1 LTQVAVLGKIVK
13 VKLNILAESFMED
26 HNSNQTMSESVEMYL
41 LRIALLQDED
51 RPVPISALAEELA
64 VSPVSANQ
72 MCRKLEERGMVHY
85 EPYKGVTL
93 TLHGEAVA
101 MRVLRRRRLWEVF
114 LAEKLGLAPDQAEEI
129 ACRFEHVTPDGLAE
143 RLAGFL
149 GNPTLSPQQEPI
161 PPSIGAAVRRPR
173 LALSALGVGQQAQV
187 CQINADEA
195 VRDFLRAQ
203 GLVAGATIKVLA
215 AAGDG
220 GLLVDAGHGALML
233 AADIVRLIEVSA
245 ARSTAPS
252 SGQPALSLAEQPS

>member
-1 LTQVAVLGKIVK
+1 
-13 VKLNILAESFMED
+13 MED
-26 HNSNQTMSESVEMYL
+26 HNSKEAMSESVEMYL

-101 MRVLRRRRLWEVF
+101 MRVLRKRRLWEVF
-114 LAEKLGLAPDQAEEI
+114 LADKLGLEPAQAEEI

-143 RLAGFL
+143 RLSGYL

-161 PPSIGAAVRRPR
+161 PPNIGAAVRKPR
-173 LALSALGVGQQAQV
+173 LALSALSAGQQAQV
-187 CQINADEA
+187 CQVTADEP
-195 VRDFLRAQ
+195 VREFLRTR
-203 GLVAGATIKVLA
+203 GLMTGATLKVLA

-220 GLLVDAGHGALML
+220 GLLIETAHGML
-233 AADIVRLIEVSA
+233 TLSSDLVQMIEVTPL
-245 ARSTAPS
+245 RSTSPVSIPQA
-252 SGQPALSLAEQPS
+252 ALASEPGA

>member
-1 LTQVAVLGKIVK
+1 
-13 VKLNILAESFMED
+13 MDD
-26 HNSNQTMSESVEMYL
+26 HNSNEAMSESVEMYL

-101 MRVLRRRRLWEVF
+101 MRVLRKRRLWEVF
-114 LAEKLGLAPDQAEEI
+114 LADKLGLEPAQAEEI

-143 RLAGFL
+143 RLAGYL

-161 PPSIGAAVRRPR
+161 PPSIGAAVRKPR
-173 LALSALGVGQQAQV
+173 LALSALSAGQQAQV
-187 CQINADEA
+187 CQIAASEP
-195 VRDFLRAQ
+195 VREFLRTR
-203 GLVAGATIKVLA
+203 GLVSGATLKVLA

-220 GLLVDAGHGALML
+220 GLLIETSQGML
-233 AADIVRLIEVSA
+233 TLSADLVQLIEVIP
-245 ARSTAPS
+245 ARSSAPVAVS
-252 SGQPALSLAEQPS
+252 QVSQAGEAQA

>member
-1 LTQVAVLGKIVK
+1 
-13 VKLNILAESFMED
+13 MDD
-26 HNSNQTMSESVEMYL
+26 HNSKEAMSESVEMYL

-101 MRVLRRRRLWEVF
+101 MRVLRKRRLWEVF
-114 LAEKLGLAPDQAEEI
+114 LAGKLGLDPAQAEEI

-143 RLAGFL
+143 RLAGYL

-161 PPSIGAAVRRPR
+161 PPSIGAAVRKPR
-173 LALSALGVGQQAQV
+173 LPLSALSAGQQAQV
-187 CQINADEA
+187 CQITADDP
-195 VRDFLRAQ
+195 VREFLRAR
-203 GLVAGATIKVLA
+203 GLTTGATLKVLA
-215 AAGDG
+215 SAGDG
-220 GLLVDAGHGALML
+220 GLLVETAHGML
-233 AADIVRLIEVSA
+233 TLSSDLVQMIEVTPLRSA
-245 ARSTAPS
+245 PQVSIPQAAPAS
-252 SGQPALSLAEQPS
+252 EPGA

>member
-1 LTQVAVLGKIVK
+1 
-13 VKLNILAESFMED
+13 MED
-26 HNSNQTMSESVEMYL
+26 HNSNESMSESVEMYL

-101 MRVLRRRRLWEVF
+101 MRVLRKRRLWEVF
-114 LAEKLGLAPDQAEEI
+114 LADKLGLEPGQAEEV

-143 RLAGFL
+143 RLAGYL

-161 PPSIGAAVRRPR
+161 PPSIGAAVRKPR
-173 LALSALGVGQQAQV
+173 LPLSALSAGQQAQV
-187 CQINADEA
+187 CQISADEPI
-195 VRDFLRAQ
+195 REFLRTR
-203 GLVAGATIKVLA
+203 GLATGATIKVLA

-220 GLLVDAGHGALML
+220 GLLVETAHGALTL
-233 AADIVRLIEVSA
+233 SADLVHLIDVTPVRSA
-245 ARSTAPS
+245 V
-252 SGQPALSLAEQPS
+252 PASMPPASPAGDPPA

>member
-1 LTQVAVLGKIVK
+1 
-13 VKLNILAESFMED
+13 MDD
-26 HNSNQTMSESVEMYL
+26 HNSNEAMSESVEMYL

-101 MRVLRRRRLWEVF
+101 MRVLRKRRLWEVF
-114 LAEKLGLAPDQAEEI
+114 LADKLGLDPAQAEEI

-149 GNPTLSPQQEPI
+149 GNPALSPQQEPI

-173 LALSALGVGQQAQV
+173 LALSALTAGQQAQV
-187 CQINADEA
+187 CHIAANDP
-195 VRDFLRAQ
+195 VREFLRTR
-203 GLVAGATIKVLA
+203 GLVSGATLKILA

-220 GLLVDAGHGALML
+220 GLLIETGQGML
-233 AADIVRLIEVSA
+233 TLSADLVQLIEVTPARSA
-245 ARSTAPS
+245 APLAV
-252 SGQPALSLAEQPS
+252 GQASQTGEVQA

>member
-1 LTQVAVLGKIVK
+1 
-13 VKLNILAESFMED
+13 MDD
-26 HNSNQTMSESVEMYL
+26 HNLNENMSESVEMYL

-101 MRVLRRRRLWEVF
+101 MRVVRRRRLWEVF
-114 LAEKLGLAPDQAEEI
+114 LAEKLGLEPDQAEEI

-173 LALSALGVGQQAQV
+173 LALNTLGIGQQAQV
-187 CQINADEA
+187 CQITAEET
-195 VRDFLRAQ
+195 VRDYLRSH
-203 GLVAGATIKVLA
+203 GLTAGAAVKVLA
-215 AAGDG
+215 SAGDG
-220 GLLVDAGHGALML
+220 GLLVEAGQGTLML

-245 ARSTAPS
+245 ARPS
-252 SGQPALSLAEQPS
+252 NPAGASPPVRPTSNTLLES

>member
-1 LTQVAVLGKIVK
+1 
-13 VKLNILAESFMED
+13 MDD
-26 HNSNQTMSESVEMYL
+26 HNTNQAMSESVEMYL

-114 LAEKLGLAPDQAEEI
+114 LAERLGLEPGQAEEI

-143 RLAGFL
+143 RLASFL

-173 LALSALGVGQQAQV
+173 LVLSALPIGQQGQV
-187 CQINADEA
+187 CQVAADEP
-195 VRDFLRAQ
+195 VRDFLRAH
-203 GLVAGATIKVLA
+203 GVAPGAAIRVLA
-215 AAGDG
+215 SAGDG
-220 GLLVDAGHGALML
+220 GLLIEAVNGTLTL
-233 AADIVRLIEVSA
+233 AADIVRLVEVSTVRA
-245 ARSTAPS
+245 AAPTG
-252 SGQPALSLAEQPS
+252 GQTPGSPNDQPS

>member
-1 LTQVAVLGKIVK
+1 
-13 VKLNILAESFMED
+13 MED
-26 HNSNQTMSESVEMYL
+26 HNTNAAMSESVEMYL
-41 LRIALLQDED
+41 LRIALLQDVD

-114 LAEKLGLAPDQAEEI
+114 LAEKLGLAPDKAEEI

-149 GNPTLSPQQEPI
+149 GNPTLSPQHEPI

-173 LALSALGVGQQAQV
+173 LALSALAAGQQAQV
-187 CQINADEA
+187 CQIMADEP
-195 VRDFLRAQ
+195 VRDFLRSH
-203 GLVAGATIKVLA
+203 GLAHGALVKVLA
-215 AAGDG
+215 TASDG
-220 GLLVDAGHGALML
+220 GLLIETGQGTLTL
-233 AADIVRLIEVSA
+233 TPDIVRLIEV
-245 ARSTAPS
+245 TAPRSPAAPAS
-252 SGQPALSLAEQPS
+252 SPANSVANSADAQAS

>member
-1 LTQVAVLGKIVK
+1 
-13 VKLNILAESFMED
+13 MED
-26 HNSNQTMSESVEMYL
+26 HNSNETMSESVEMYL

-161 PPSIGAAVRRPR
+161 PPSIGVAVRRPQ
-173 LALSALGVGQQAQV
+173 LALSALAAGQQAQV
-187 CQINADEA
+187 CQISADEP
-195 VRDFLRAQ
+195 VRDFLRSH
-203 GLVAGATIKVLA
+203 GLAPGATVKVLVTA
-215 AAGDG
+215 SDG
-220 GLLVDAGHGALML
+220 GLLVETGQGTLTL
-233 AADIVRLIEVSA
+233 TPDIVRLVKV
-245 ARSTAPS
+245 TAPRS
-252 SGQPALSLAEQPS
+252 SAPAAGPSNPVPDSAEAQAS

>member
-1 LTQVAVLGKIVK
+1 
-13 VKLNILAESFMED
+13 MED
-26 HNSNQTMSESVEMYL
+26 HNSSETMSESVEMYL

-149 GNPTLSPQQEPI
+149 GNPTLSPQHEPI
-161 PPSIGAAVRRPR
+161 PPSIGVAVRRPQ
-173 LALSALGVGQQAQV
+173 LALGALAAGQQAQV
-187 CQINADEA
+187 CQISADES
-195 VRDFLRAQ
+195 VRDFLRSH
-203 GLVAGATIKVLA
+203 GLAPSATVKVLA
-215 AAGDG
+215 TASDG
-220 GLLVDAGHGALML
+220 GLLVETGQGTLTL
-233 AADIVRLIEVSA
+233 TPDIVRLVKV
-245 ARSTAPS
+245 TAPRS
-252 SGQPALSLAEQPS
+252 SAPPVVPPNPVPDSPEAQAS

>member
-1 LTQVAVLGKIVK
+1 
-13 VKLNILAESFMED
+13 MDD
-26 HNSNQTMSESVEMYL
+26 HNSNEAMSESVEMYL

-114 LAEKLGLAPDQAEEI
+114 LADKLGLEPGLAEEI

-161 PPSIGAAVRRPR
+161 PPSIGVAVRRPR
-173 LALSALGVGQQAQV
+173 LALSALAIGQQAQV
-187 CQINADEA
+187 YQVTAEEP
-195 VRDFLRAQ
+195 VRIFLRSH
-203 GLVAGATIKVLA
+203 GLAPGTTVKVLA
-215 AAGDG
+215 AASDG
-220 GLLVDAGHGALML
+220 GLLVEAGQATLTL
-233 AADIVRLIEVSA
+233 TPEIVNLVEVTAVRPAADATSTRAPIDHDAPA
-245 ARSTAPS
+245 A
-252 SGQPALSLAEQPS
+252 

>member
-1 LTQVAVLGKIVK
+1 
-13 VKLNILAESFMED
+13 MDD
-26 HNSNQTMSESVEMYL
+26 HNLNEIMSESVEMYL

-114 LAEKLGLAPDQAEEI
+114 LAEKLGLEPGQAEEI

-173 LALSALGVGQQAQV
+173 LALSALSTGHQAQV
-187 CQINADEA
+187 CQITAEET
-195 VRDFLRAQ
+195 VRDYLRSH
-203 GLVAGATIKVLA
+203 GLAPGAAVKVLA

-220 GLLVDAGHGALML
+220 GLLVETSHGTLML
-233 AADIVRLIEVSA
+233 AADIVRLIEVA
-245 ARSTAPS
+245 ASRPSTPA
-252 SGQPALSLAEQPS
+252 GAQPGRAANE

>member
-1 LTQVAVLGKIVK
+1 
-13 VKLNILAESFMED
+13 MDD
-26 HNSNQTMSESVEMYL
+26 HNLNEGMSESVEMYL

-114 LAEKLGLAPDQAEEI
+114 LAEKLGLEPGQAEEI

-173 LALSALGVGQQAQV
+173 LALSALSTGQQAQV
-187 CQINADEA
+187 CQITAEET
-195 VRDFLRAQ
+195 VRDYLRSH
-203 GLVAGATIKVLA
+203 GLAPGAAVKVLA

-220 GLLVDAGHGALML
+220 GLLVETGHGTLML

-245 ARSTAPS
+245 SRPATAA
-252 SGQPALSLAEQPS
+252 GAQPGRLPNE

>member
-1 LTQVAVLGKIVK
+1 
-13 VKLNILAESFMED
+13 MDD
-26 HNSNQTMSESVEMYL
+26 HNLNETMSESVEMYL

-173 LALSALGVGQQAQV
+173 LALGAVGIGLQAQV
-187 CQINADEA
+187 YQVTADEA

-203 GLVAGATIKVLA
+203 GLAPGATVKLLA
-215 AAGDG
+215 AAEDG
-220 GLLVDAGHGALML
+220 GLLVETANGVLVL
-233 AADIVRLIEVSA
+233 AADIGRLVEVTAVRPSA
-245 ARSTAPS
+245 TVAS
-252 SGQPALSLAEQPS
+252 QPAQSGSEQPVEFPRSNATHA

>member
-1 LTQVAVLGKIVK
+1 
-13 VKLNILAESFMED
+13 MED
-26 HNSNQTMSESVEMYL
+26 HNSSEPMSESVEMYL

-101 MRVLRRRRLWEVF
+101 MRVLRKRRLWEVF
-114 LAEKLGLAPDQAEEI
+114 LAERLGMEPGQAEEI

-149 GNPTLSPQQEPI
+149 GNPTLSPQHEPI

-173 LALSALGVGQQAQV
+173 LALSGLPTGQQAQV
-187 CQINADEA
+187 SQITADEP
-195 VRDFLRAQ
+195 VRDFLRSHGVA
-203 GLVAGATIKVLA
+203 AGATVKVLA
-215 AAGDG
+215 SASDG
-220 GLLVDAGHGALML
+220 GLLIETGQGALTL
-233 AADIVRLIEVSA
+233 TPEIVRLVEVSA
-245 ARSTAPS
+245 LRSPAAVPAAP
-252 SGQPALSLAEQPS
+252 PTPSPVSNDAQAT

>member
-1 LTQVAVLGKIVK
+1 
-13 VKLNILAESFMED
+13 MED
-26 HNSNQTMSESVEMYL
+26 HNSNTAMSESVEMYL
-41 LRIALLQDED
+41 LRIALLQDVD
-51 RPVPISALAEELA
+51 RPVPISALAEELT

-114 LAEKLGLAPDQAEEI
+114 LAEKLGLAPEQAEEI

-143 RLAGFL
+143 RLASFL

-173 LALSALGVGQQAQV
+173 LALSTLAAGQQAQV
-187 CQINADEA
+187 CQVAADEPA
-195 VRDFLRAQ
+195 RDFLRSH
-203 GLVAGATIKVLA
+203 GLAPGATVNVLA
-215 AAGDG
+215 TASDG
-220 GLLVDAGHGALML
+220 GLLIEAGQGILTLTPDIARLVEVTIPRSSALPVSSPTYSL
-233 AADIVRLIEVSA
+233 PNSADVQA
-245 ARSTAPS
+245 
-252 SGQPALSLAEQPS
+252 G

>member
-1 LTQVAVLGKIVK
+1 MDNHN
-13 VKLNILAESFMED
+13 LNAA
-26 HNSNQTMSESVEMYL
+26 MSESVEMYL

-101 MRVLRRRRLWEVF
+101 MRVLRKRRLWEVF
-114 LAEKLGLAPDQAEEI
+114 LAGKLGLEPGQAEEI

-149 GNPTLSPQQEPI
+149 GNPTVSPQQEPI
-161 PPSIGAAVRRPR
+161 PPSIGVAVRRPR
-173 LALSALGVGQQAQV
+173 LSLSTLGIGQQAQV
-187 CQINADEA
+187 CQISGDEP
-195 VRDFLRAQ
+195 VRDFLRTR
-203 GLVAGATIKVLA
+203 GLAAGAIVKVLA

-220 GLLVDAGHGALML
+220 GLLVEAGHGTLML

-245 ARSTAPS
+245 VRSTAPA
-252 SGQPALSLAEQPS
+252 SGQPPLSPPEQPV

>member
-1 LTQVAVLGKIVK
+1 
-13 VKLNILAESFMED
+13 MEH
-26 HNSNQTMSESVEMYL
+26 HNSHEIMSESVEMYL

-51 RPVPISALAEELA
+51 RPVPISTLAEELA

-114 LAEKLGLAPDQAEEI
+114 LAEKLGLEPGQAEEI

-143 RLAGFL
+143 RLASFL

-173 LALSALGVGQQAQV
+173 LALSALAIGQQAQV
-187 CQINADEA
+187 CQVTAGEP
-195 VRDFLRAQ
+195 VRDFLRTH
-203 GLVAGATIKVLA
+203 GLAPGTAIKVLA
-215 AAGDG
+215 TAGDG
-220 GLLVDAGHGALML
+220 GLLLETGSGPLTL
-233 AADIVRLIEVSA
+233 AVDIVRLVEVTTV
-245 ARSTAPS
+245 RPSTPAGSPTAQS
-252 SGQPALSLAEQPS
+252 LDDQPTKTSGDQPVL

>member
-1 LTQVAVLGKIVK
+1 
-13 VKLNILAESFMED
+13 MED
-26 HNSNQTMSESVEMYL
+26 HNLSGAMSESVEMYL
-41 LRIALLQDED
+41 LRIALLQDDD
-51 RPVPISALAEELA
+51 RPVPISTLAEELA

-149 GNPTLSPQQEPI
+149 GNPTLSPQHEPI
-161 PPSIGAAVRRPR
+161 PPSIGVAVRRPR
-173 LALSALGVGQQAQV
+173 LALSAFTAGQQAQV
-187 CQINADEA
+187 CQVTADEP
-195 VRDFLRAQ
+195 VREFLRSH
-203 GLVAGATIKVLA
+203 GLAPGATVKVLA
-215 AAGDG
+215 TAADG
-220 GLLVDAGHGALML
+220 GLLVEAGQGALTL
-233 AADIVRLIEVSA
+233 TPEIVHLVSVTAPRPSVSPASSSSPSESKAADAQAS
-245 ARSTAPS
+245 
-252 SGQPALSLAEQPS
+252 